1 MRKSS
6 PKSSEISSVTN
17 NDLSSPLMQDDYARG
32 PRYYGK
38 DGQSFLMFHLSIHLN
53 RSHS

>member
-17 NDLSSPLMQDDYARG
+17 NDLSSSLMQDDYARG

-38 DGQSFLMFHLSIHLN
+38 DGQFFLILYLLIHLN